1 MATVPFSPVRFCIL
15 NFAVYL
21 SGLFLFGFSAASILS
36 VCMGVTVMACTA
48 RRLGIWNAMALAI
61 TYLMLFDADTFS
73 YTSLKLR
80 SWYLLLLPLLFHY
93 LRKFH
98 FFSRL
103 PRNGNTVVSLLF
115 AVMILFWL
123 VADPMNGKLSAVKYV
138 LFSIGTAFCLKES
151 FLEIADKIGIDKQI
165 DFFVGMALFVG
176 MWGIFQFAMNLTG
189 MGPKFQDDYYNFR
202 PSAFF
207 SETTW
212 YAEYLVF
219 GMIYSS
225 YAYCLR
231 HRRFYLF
238 VSLLLLFGTVLSV
251 TRNAFLALAVWAFT
265 AGVLGVVRGRIKL
278 VHPIVFVGIAL
289 AVSVF
294 VVYGEYANDLFVS
307 IQGKFTLQ
315 DDSAKGRIEA
325 FHASIGRI
333 ADSPLIGNGFGF
345 DSEADRTSVGGTSIG
360 AKHANLFLMI
370 GYVFG
375 LPGLFALLYLIFNT
389 IVVQTNR
396 WRVYH
401 RTESKYAVLLLCVF
415 ISMSMFAPLF
425 QFPFGMF
432 VLATVILF
440 SRCSPSGIQV

>member
-1 MATVPFSPVRFCIL
+1 MGMAILVCTV
-15 NFAVYL
+15 
-21 SGLFLFGFSAASILS
+21 
-36 VCMGVTVMACTA
+36 

-73 YTSLKLR
+73 YTLLKLR

-93 LRKFH
+93 LRKFR
-98 FFSRL
+98 FFSKL
-103 PRNGNTVVSLLF
+103 PCNGNTIVSLLF
-115 AVMILFWL
+115 AVMTLFWL
-123 VADPMNGKLSAVKYV
+123 IVDPMDGKLSALKYI

-151 FLEIADKIGIDKQI
+151 FLEIAEKIGINKLT

-176 MWGIFQFAMNLTG
+176 IWGIFQFAMNATG
-189 MGPKFQDDYYNFR
+189 MGAKFQDDYYNFR

-219 GMIYSS
+219 GMV
-225 YAYCLR
+225 YAYYAYRSL

-238 VSLLLLFGTVLSV
+238 ISLLLLLGVVLSV
-251 TRNAFLALAVWAFT
+251 TRNAFFALAVWVFT
-265 AGVLGVVRGRIKL
+265 AGVLGIVRGKIKL
-278 VHPIVFVGIAL
+278 IHPAVFVSIAL
-289 AVSVF
+289 IISVF
-294 VVYGEYANDLFVS
+294 VVYGDYAEMFVS
-307 IQGKFTLQ
+307 IQDKFSLQ

-325 FHASIGRI
+325 FNVSIDRI
-333 ADSPLIGNGFGF
+333 GNSLLIGHGFGF
-345 DSEADRTSVGGTSIG
+345 DPETDRISISGTSIG

-375 LPGLFALLYLIFNT
+375 LPALFALLYLIFNT
-389 IVVQTNR
+389 IVVQTNK
-396 WRVYH
+396 WRLYH

-415 ISMSMFAPLF
+415 IFMSMFAPLF

-440 SRCSPSGIQV
+440 SRCSPSSTRV